1 MNIKFDHTQ
10 KSFQDA
16 VIIGDMTFY
25 QHVHNVN
32 EIVVDAKMMEYEN
45 LMDGRRVNMVET
57 VKLLLTVTTDPS
69 MVITLATMF
78 ADTLMRCQP
87 MIKLAIAQQIKPAM
101 EGKMLVSNILEQWY
115 NDMKPMIK
123 DEPDEKV
130 MIGLLGFH
138 IGFISAIITEY
149 MEFQKKMMEKRPD
162 DPTVQLL
169 KILKELRKS
178 LSDEKKSP
186 EGPIKVD
193 PEELPKN

>member
-1 MNIKFDHTQ
+1 
-10 KSFQDA
+10 
-16 VIIGDMTFY
+16 MTFY

-32 EIVVDAKMMEYEN
+32 EIVVQAKMEEYEN

-57 VKLLLTVTTDPS
+57 VKLLLTITTDLS
-69 MVITLATMF
+69 MIITLATMF

-87 MIKLAIAQQIKPAM
+87 VIKLAIAQQIKPAM

-115 NDMKPMIK
+115 KEMKPMLNE
-123 DEPDEKV
+123 DDKV
-130 MIGLLGFH
+130 MAGLLGFH
-138 IGFISAIITEY
+138 IGFISSIISEY
-149 MEFQKKMMEKRPD
+149 MEFQKTMMEKRPD